1 MPGKESTPG
10 ERGSQGRAGAVFS
23 EWYATEEPT
32 GVRTCPGER
41 KSDRAA
47 NGGDSHAEQQNRRV
61 VSCEHACAICAP
73 TTGVHVHTA
82 TWGGE
87 LLQPGDPIA
96 FAGDTSSQVCRR
108 GRVHEAA
115 RLRASGAWLR
125 HNRAW
130 LRRTFQASSW
140 DIPTLVESRQMSAG
154 ARAIGGDD
162 DATLQGRLR
171 RGAAAR
177 GGGK

>member
-1 MPGKESTPG
+1 
-10 ERGSQGRAGAVFS
+10 
-23 EWYATEEPT
+23 
-32 GVRTCPGER
+32 
-41 KSDRAA
+41 
-47 NGGDSHAEQQNRRV
+47 
-61 VSCEHACAICAP
+61 
-73 TTGVHVHTA
+73 
-82 TWGGE
+82 
-87 LLQPGDPIA
+87 
-96 FAGDTSSQVCRR
+96 
-108 GRVHEAA
+108 VHEAA

-140 DIPTLVESRQMSAG
+140 DIPTLCESRQMSAG
-154 ARAIGGDD
+154 ARAISGDD